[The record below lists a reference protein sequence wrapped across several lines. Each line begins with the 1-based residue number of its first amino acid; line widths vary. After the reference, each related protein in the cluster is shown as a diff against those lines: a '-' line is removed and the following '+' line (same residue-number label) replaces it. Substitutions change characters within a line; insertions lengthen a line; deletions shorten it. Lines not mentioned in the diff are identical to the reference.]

1 MTRTT
6 VAVAADY
13 ADAMLVARRWKNLF
27 FLLLFLCLLIQIAVF
42 FFIRFYGT
50 GSVTLIAGSTTQP
63 ALTSTHNAAVGLAW
77 LTNFVDFIA
86 MICVVSLVAVLLL
99 IVGIMLVGRLVG
111 VAHVTGAF
119 VWCVVLG
126 ALLFPWQ
133 SLWNYPVA
141 DTVQAAPAA
150 IENIEVGP
158 HYGLPGVLY
167 TWPELE
173 HRAHF
178 SNAPYRAAS
187 LGWARFI
194 IWPIVALIILGSV
207 QVRSTR
213 GLRFALG
220 EAEFNVATTPTTA
233 PPAGTL

>member
-1 MTRTT
+1 
-6 VAVAADY
+6 VAADY

-27 FLLLFLCLLIQIAVF
+27 FLLLFLGLVIQIGVF
-42 FFIRFYGT
+42 FFLRYYGAGT
-50 GSVTLIAGSTTQP
+50 VTITAGSTTQP
-63 ALTSTHNAAVGLAW
+63 AATSTHNVTVGLAW
-77 LTNFVDFIA
+77 LTNFVGFVS
-86 MICVVSLVAVLLL
+86 MICVVSLAVVLLL

-111 VAHVTGAF
+111 VAHVTSAF
-119 VWCVVLG
+119 VWCVVLA

-133 SLWNYPVA
+133 SLWNYPIA
-141 DTVQAAPAA
+141 DTVQTAP
-150 IENIEVGP
+150 ETVEHLEVGP

-178 SNAPYRAAS
+178 TKEFNRAAY
-187 LGWARFI
+187 LGWARFV
-194 IWPIVALIILGSV
+194 IWPIAALIILGSV

-220 EAEFNVATTPTTA
+220 EAEIQVPTTPTV
-233 PPAGTL
+233 PPAGTV

>member
-27 FLLLFLCLLIQIAVF
+27 FLLLFLCLVIQIGVF
-42 FFIRFYGT
+42 FFIRYYGT
-50 GSVTLIAGSTTQP
+50 GTVTVTAGSSTQP
-63 ALTSTHNAAVGLAW
+63 AITSTHNVTVGLAW
-77 LTNFVDFIA
+77 LTNFIDFIG
-86 MICVVSLVAVLLL
+86 MVCVVSLGAVLLL
-99 IVGIMLVGRLVG
+99 IIGIMLVGRLVG

-119 VWCVVLG
+119 VWCVVLA

-133 SLWNYPVA
+133 SLWNYPIA
-141 DTVQAAPAA
+141 DTVQTAPAA
-150 IENIEVGP
+150 AENLEVGP

-167 TWPELE
+167 TWPELD

-178 SNAPYRAAS
+178 TREFNRAAY
-187 LGWARFI
+187 LGWARFV
-194 IWPIVALIILGSV
+194 IWPVAALIILGSV

-220 EAEFNVATTPTTA
+220 EAEIQVPTTPTA
-233 PPAGTL
+233 PPAGTV